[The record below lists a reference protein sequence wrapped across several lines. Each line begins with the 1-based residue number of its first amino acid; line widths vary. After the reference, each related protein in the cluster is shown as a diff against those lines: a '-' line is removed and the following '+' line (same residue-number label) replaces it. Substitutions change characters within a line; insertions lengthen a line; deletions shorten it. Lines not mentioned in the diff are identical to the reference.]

1 MTISSSLNAGVAGL
15 AANASRLATI
25 ADNIANSA
33 TYGYKRAVA
42 DFSSLV
48 IESGEGT
55 YSAGGVRVSTQRL
68 IDQPGALASTNN
80 ATDLAVRGRGFLPVT
95 TESSLLNTIGDFPL
109 FLATTG
115 SFRTDEEGFL
125 RTSAGVTLMG
135 WPAAADG
142 TIPTFARDTGD
153 GLVPVQINVN
163 QFTSEP
169 TTRIDLGVNLPA
181 TETEFGAVGDPL
193 DLSVEYFDN
202 LGTSQSINIEFSPT
216 VPAAPGSSNTWTITL
231 TDSASNGAVIGEYTI
246 VFDDTRGSGGTIAS
260 VTTTSGGPYDPA
272 TGNFQVN
279 VAGGPIDVNIGAVGS
294 GLGLTQLSDS
304 FAPTSILKDGSP
316 VGNLISV
323 DVDANGFVRA
333 NFDIGITRTI
343 YQIPLIDLPNPNGLI
358 SEDNQ
363 MYRTS
368 ADSGSIFLWDAGDG
382 PTGDIVAYALE
393 ESATDVAGELTQL
406 IQTQR
411 AYSSNAK
418 VIQTVALSR
427 ALEMALP
434 VEIILWVSS
443 RPELMVRRFCSATMA
458 LVLVRI
464 LAIWPSPMLRRLFA
478 LVSETSFGRGS
489 HSDVADGS
497 DRSRATTSGCH
508 ATSSANR

>member
-33 TYGYKRAVA
+33 TVGYKRAVA

-55 YSAGGVRVSTQRL
+55 YSAGGVRVTTQRL
-68 IDQPGALASTNN
+68 IDQPGALASTSN

-95 TESSLLNTIGDFPL
+95 TESSLLNSIGDYPL
-109 FLATTG
+109 YLATTG
-115 SFRTDEEGFL
+115 SFRTDEDGFL
-125 RTSAGVTLMG
+125 RTSSGVTLMG

-142 TIPTFARDTGD
+142 SIPTFPRDTGD
-153 GLVPVQINVN
+153 GLEPVQINVN

-169 TTRIDLGVNLPA
+169 TTRIELGVNLPA
-181 TETEFGAVGDPL
+181 TETEFGSSGTPL

-202 LGTSQSINIEFSPT
+202 LGTSQSINIAFAPT
-216 VPAAPGSSNTWTITL
+216 VPAATGSSNTWTVTL
-231 TDSASNGAVIGEYTI
+231 TDSASAGAVIGEYTV
-246 VFDDTRGSGGTIAS
+246 VFDDTRGSGGTINS
-260 VTTTSGGPYDPA
+260 VTTITGGAYDPA
-272 TGNFQVN
+272 TGDFQVA
-279 VAGGPIDVNIGAVGS
+279 VAGGPIDINIGAVGS
-294 GLGLTQLSDS
+294 GAGLSQLSDS
-304 FAPTSILKDGSP
+304 FAPTSISKDGSP

-323 DVDANGFVRA
+323 DIDANGFVRA

-343 YQIPLIDLPNPNGLI
+343 YQIPLIDLSNPNGLI

-363 MYRTS
+363 IYRTS
-368 ADSGSIFLWDAGDG
+368 ADSGTIFLWDAADG
-382 PTGDIVAYALE
+382 PTGDIVSYALE

-418 VIQTVALSR
+418 VIQTVELSFAL
-427 ALEMALP
+427 LMALP
-434 VEIILWVSS
+434 VEIIRWVSS
-443 RPELMVRRFCSATMA
+443 RLALTVRRFCSATIA
-458 LVLVRI
+458 LVFVRM
-464 LAIWPSPMLRRLFA
+464 LAIWLAPIVTARFFA
-478 LVSETSFGRGS
+478 
-489 HSDVADGS
+489 
-497 DRSRATTSGCH
+497 
-508 ATSSANR
+508 